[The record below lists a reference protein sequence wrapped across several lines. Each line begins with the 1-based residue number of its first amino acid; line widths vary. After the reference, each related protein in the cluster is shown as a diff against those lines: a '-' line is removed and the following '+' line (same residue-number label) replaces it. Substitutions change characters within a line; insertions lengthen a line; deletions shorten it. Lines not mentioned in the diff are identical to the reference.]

1 MDRTRVLLIEDDEDD
16 YVFTRD
22 LLAEIGGERFE
33 LEWAP
38 TYERGLA
45 RVLEDCCDV
54 CLLDFRLGARTGLE
68 LLREARAGDS
78 GSPVVLTPI
87 ILMTG
92 QGDQEIDLEAMRSGA
107 ADYLVKGEI
116 DAAGLERSIR
126 YAVQHR
132 RMEEERVRLVREQE
146 ARHLAEEANRAKDEF
161 LAMVSHELRTPL
173 NAMLGWVTLLNSG
186 KLDTEAQGRALEVIE
201 RNARAQAQLIDDL
214 LDVARVV
221 SGNLRLELRP
231 VDLAQVV
238 EKALD
243 AMYPAAEA
251 KSVAVTADL
260 DRPLEVAAGDPDRLQ
275 QVVSNLL
282 SNAVK
287 FTPGGG
293 EVEVSL
299 KRDGSEARITVR
311 DSGDGISAAFLPYVF
326 ERFRQ
331 GEGRGQS
338 GGLGLGLAIARH
350 IVEQHGGTIRA
361 ESRGEGQGTK
371 FTVNLPLVSAD
382 RGEGS
387 PQKGDPSPERDEGS
401 P

>member
-1 MDRTRVLLIEDDEDD
+1 MDRLRVLLIEDDEDD

-38 TYERGLA
+38 TYERGLL
-45 RVLEDCCDV
+45 RVLEDRFDV
-54 CLLDFRLGARTGLE
+54 CLLDFRLGAHTGLE
-68 LLREARAGDS
+68 LLREAREAHAGAP
-78 GSPVVLTPI
+78 GFITPI

-116 DAAGLERSIR
+116 SAAGLERSIR
-126 YAVQHR
+126 YTVQHR
-132 RMEEERVRLVREQE
+132 RMEEERVRLVRAQE
-146 ARHLAEEANRAKDEF
+146 ARHLAEAANRAKDE
-161 LAMVSHELRTPL
+161 LIAMVSHELRTPL
-173 NAMLGWVTLLNSG
+173 NAMLGWVSLINSG
-186 KLDTEAQGRALEVIE
+186 KLDKEAQARALEVIE

-214 LDVARVV
+214 LDSARVA
-221 SGNLRLELRP
+221 SGNLRL
-231 VDLAQVV
+231 DLHPIDLDQVV

-251 KSVAVTADL
+251 KSIAVTADL
-260 DRPLEVAAGDPDRLQ
+260 HRPLEMAAGDPDRLH
-275 QVVSNLL
+275 QVVANLL

-293 EVEVSL
+293 AIAVSL
-299 KRDGSEARITVR
+299 KRDGEEARITVR
-311 DSGDGISAAFLPYVF
+311 DTGDGISAAFLPHVF

-331 GEGRGQS
+331 GEEGPGRRQ

-350 IVEQHGGTIRA
+350 IVEGHGGTI
-361 ESRGEGQGTK
+361 SVDSPGEGQGAT
-371 FTVNLPLVSAD
+371 FTVSLPLAQ
-382 RGEGS
+382 
-387 PQKGDPSPERDEGS
+387 P
-401 P
+401 

>member
-1 MDRTRVLLIEDDEDD
+1 MDHIRVLLIEDDEDD

-22 LLAEIGGERFE
+22 LLTEIGGERFE
-33 LEWAP
+33 LEWAS
-38 TYERGLA
+38 TYERGLT
-45 RVLEDCCDV
+45 RVLEDCFDV
-54 CLLDFRLGARTGLE
+54 CLLDFRLGARTGLD
-68 LLREARAGDS
+68 LLREARSANGRA
-78 GSPVVLTPI
+78 PI

-132 RMEEERVRLVREQE
+132 RMEEERVRLAREQE
-146 ARHLAEEANRAKDEF
+146 ARHLAEEANRAKDE
-161 LAMVSHELRTPL
+161 LIAMVSHELRPPL
-173 NAMLGWVTLLNSG
+173 NAMLGWVSLLNSG
-186 KLDTEAQGRALEVIE
+186 KLDKEAQARALEVIE

-214 LDVARVV
+214 LDSARVA
-221 SGNLRLELRP
+221 SGNLRLDLHP
-231 VDLAQVV
+231 VDLAQVM

-243 AMYPAAEA
+243 AMHPAAEA

-260 DRPLEVAAGDPDRLQ
+260 DRPLEMAAGDPDRLH
-275 QVVSNLL
+275 QVVANLL

-293 EVEVSL
+293 AIAVTL
-299 KRDGSEARITVR
+299 KRDGEEARITVR
-311 DSGDGISAAFLPYVF
+311 DSGDGISAAFLPHVF

-331 GEGRGQS
+331 GEEGPGRRQ

-350 IVEQHGGTIRA
+350 IVEQHGGTIRVD
-361 ESRGEGQGTK
+361 SPGEGQGAT
-371 FTVNLPLVSAD
+371 FTVSLPLAQ
-382 RGEGS
+382 
-387 PQKGDPSPERDEGS
+387 P
-401 P
+401 

>member
-1 MDRTRVLLIEDDEDD
+1 MDRLQVLLIEDDEDD

-22 LLAEIGGERFE
+22 LLAEISGDRFE

-38 TYERGLA
+38 TYERGLL
-45 RVLEDCCDV
+45 RVLEERFDV

-68 LLREARAGDS
+68 LLREARETHARAPGFI
-78 GSPVVLTPI
+78 TPI

-116 DAAGLERSIR
+116 SAAGLERSIR

-161 LAMVSHELRTPL
+161 LAMVSHELRNPL
-173 NAMLGWVTLLNSG
+173 NAMLGWVSLLNSG
-186 KLDTEAQGRALEVIE
+186 KLDAEAQGRALTIIE

-214 LDVARVV
+214 LDIARVA
-221 SGNLRLELRP
+221 SGNLRLDLRP

-243 AMYPAAEA
+243 ALHPAAAA
-251 KSVAVTADL
+251 KSIAVTADL
-260 DRPLEVAAGDPDRLQ
+260 DRPLEMAAGDPDRLH
-275 QVVSNLL
+275 QVVANLL

-293 EVEVSL
+293 AIAVSL
-299 KRDGSEARITVR
+299 KRHGEEARITVR
-311 DSGDGISAAFLPYVF
+311 DTGDGISAAFLPHVF

-331 GEGRGQS
+331 GGKSQS

-350 IVEQHGGTIRA
+350 IVERHGGTIRVD
-361 ESRGEGQGTK
+361 SPGEGQGAT
-371 FTVNLPLVSAD
+371 FTVSLPLSQ
-382 RGEGS
+382 
-387 PQKGDPSPERDEGS
+387 P
-401 P
+401 

>member
-1 MDRTRVLLIEDDEDD
+1 MNHTRVLLIEDDEDD
-16 YVFTRD
+16 YVFARD
-22 LLAEIGGERFE
+22 LLAEIGGDHFE
-33 LEWAP
+33 LEWAS

-45 RVLEDCCDV
+45 RVLEEHFDV

-68 LLREARAGDS
+68 LLREARAGES
-78 GSPVVLTPI
+78 ASPVLITPI

-92 QGDQEIDLEAMRSGA
+92 QGDQEIDLQAMRSGA

-132 RMEEERVRLVREQE
+132 RMEEERVRLIREQE
-146 ARHLAEEANRAKDEF
+146 ARHLAEEANRAKDE
-161 LAMVSHELRTPL
+161 LIAMVSHELRNPL
-173 NAMLGWVTLLNSG
+173 NAMLGWVGLLNSG
-186 KLDTEAQGRALEVIE
+186 KLDAEAQRRALEVIE

-214 LDVARVV
+214 LDSARVA
-221 SGNLRLELRP
+221 SGNLRLDLRP

-251 KSVAVTADL
+251 KSVAVTSDL
-260 DRPLEVAAGDPDRLQ
+260 DRPLEMAAGDPDRLQ

-299 KRDGSEARITVR
+299 RREGSEARITVR
-311 DSGDGISAAFLPYVF
+311 DSGDGISTAFLPYVF

-331 GEGRGQS
+331 GGGKSRS

-371 FTVNLPLVSAD
+371 FTVSLPLGQA
-382 RGEGS
+382 
-387 PQKGDPSPERDEGS
+387 
-401 P
+401 

>member
-1 MDRTRVLLIEDDEDD
+1 MDAMDRLRVLLVEDDEDD

-22 LLAEIGGERFE
+22 LLSEIHPGRFE
-33 LEWAP
+33 LEWAQ
-38 TYERGLA
+38 TYEEGLA
-45 RVLEDCCDV
+45 RVLGDRFDV
-54 CLLDFRLGARTGLE
+54 CLLDYRLGARTGLD
-68 LLREARAGDS
+68 LLREVRPDGAPA
-78 GSPVVLTPI
+78 VLTPL

-116 DAAGLERSIR
+116 SAAGLERSIR

-132 RMEEERVRLVREQE
+132 RMEQERLRLMREQE
-146 ARHLAEEANRAKDEF
+146 ARFLAEAANRAKDEF

-186 KLDTEAQGRALEVIE
+186 KLDKDAQGRALEVIE

-214 LDVARVV
+214 LDIARVV

-238 EKALD
+238 EKALE
-243 AMYPAAEA
+243 AMYPAAQA
-251 KSVAVTADL
+251 KSIAVASDL
-260 DRPLEVAAGDPDRLQ
+260 DRPVETAGDPDRLQ

-287 FTPGGG
+287 FTPEGGS
-293 EVEVSL
+293 VEVRL
-299 KRDGSEARITVR
+299 QRQGPEARITVR
-311 DSGDGISAAFLPYVF
+311 DSGRGISPELLPHVF

-331 GEGRGQS
+331 GEEGPGRRQ
-338 GGLGLGLAIARH
+338 GGLGLGLAIALH
-350 IVEQHGGTIRA
+350 LVERHGGTIRV
-361 ESRGEGQGTK
+361 ESPGEGLGTA
-371 FTVNLPLVSAD
+371 FTVCLPLA
-382 RGEGS
+382 
-387 PQKGDPSPERDEGS
+387 
-401 P
+401 

>member
-1 MDRTRVLLIEDDEDD
+1 MDRIRVLLIEDDEDD

-22 LLAEIGGERFE
+22 LLAEIGGQRFE
-33 LEWAP
+33 LAWAS
-38 TYERGLA
+38 TYEGGLL
-45 RVLEDCCDV
+45 RVLEDRFDV

-68 LLREARAGDS
+68 LLREARAGNS
-78 GSPVVLTPI
+78 GSPGFNTPI

-146 ARHLAEEANRAKDEF
+146 ARHLAEEANRAKDE
-161 LAMVSHELRTPL
+161 LIAMVSHELRNPL

-186 KLDTEAQGRALEVIE
+186 KLDEEARRRALEVIE

-214 LDVARVV
+214 LDIARVA
-221 SGNLRLELRP
+221 SGNLRLDLHP

-243 AMYPAAEA
+243 AMHPAAEA

-260 DRPLEVAAGDPDRLQ
+260 ERPLEMAAGDPDRLH
-275 QVVSNLL
+275 QVVANLL

-293 EVEVSL
+293 TVEISL
-299 KRDGSEARITVR
+299 KREGGEARITVR
-311 DSGDGISAAFLPYVF
+311 DSGDGISAAFLPHVF

-331 GEGRGQS
+331 GEEGPGRRQ

-350 IVEQHGGTIRA
+350 IVEGHGGTIRVD
-361 ESRGEGQGTK
+361 SPGEGQGAT
-371 FTVNLPLVSAD
+371 FTVSLPLQ
-382 RGEGS
+382 G
-387 PQKGDPSPERDEGS
+387 
-401 P
+401 